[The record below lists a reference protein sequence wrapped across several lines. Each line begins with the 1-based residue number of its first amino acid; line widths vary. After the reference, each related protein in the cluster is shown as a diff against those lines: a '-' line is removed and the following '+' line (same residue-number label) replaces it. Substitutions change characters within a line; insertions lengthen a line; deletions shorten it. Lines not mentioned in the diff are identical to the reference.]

1 MAGLDL
7 MNYEINGSG
16 LRYENICKASENFIF
31 RFQSNFEDDKFII
44 YIGEGEPDPNT
55 KIWIKKTNSVNFQD
69 LIQELKKH
77 FDEMPN
83 LDFVGADN
91 FHYFTVSPNMYVLLS
106 RQNTIFTFSNSED
119 LDQFILSH
127 IGIYE

>member
-31 RFQSNFEDDKFII
+31 RFQSNYEDDKFII

-91 FHYFTVSPNMYVLLS
+91 FHYFESPLW
-106 RQNTIFTFSNSED
+106 
-119 LDQFILSH
+119 
-127 IGIYE
+127 